1 MNKKEFYQQ
10 AMLMA
15 FNALLSANGNSYEE
29 EYVAPHETTAA
40 MAHEY
45 ALALTQRMYIET
57 NKDTNNLK

>member
-15 FNALLSANGNSYEE
+15 FNALLSANGNAYET
-29 EYVAPHETTAA
+29 EYVAPHQTTAA
-40 MAHEY
+40 MAHDY
-45 ALALTQRMYIET
+45 ALALTQKMYIEI